1 MRIKSIVIE
10 DEPLALK
17 KLVSFIDKI
26 EYLEIAK
33 TFDNAIEAIS
43 YLKNNDI
50 DLIFLDIQMEEF
62 TGIQFLETL
71 NQRPKVII
79 TTAYDKYAVK
89 GYELEVFDYLLKPF
103 SFERFVKA
111 VDKVFNSKLEIPS
124 SVTNDS
130 IFVKTEYKLEKIKIS
145 EILYIEGMS
154 EYLRLVTVNKKI
166 MTKQNFKNIEELLP
180 KNNFARV
187 HKSFLIAIDKIENI
201 EKNRIKINEM
211 LIPISDSYKDLFYDK
226 IGISKQK

>member
-43 YLKNNDI
+43 YLKSNDI

-62 TGIQFLETL
+62 SGIQFLETL

-79 TTAYDKYAVK
+79 TTAYDKYALK
-89 GYELEVFDYLLKPF
+89 GYELDVFDYLLKPF
-103 SFERFVKA
+103 TFERFIKA
-111 VDKVFNSKLEIPS
+111 VDKVFKSKLEKPA
-124 SVTNDS
+124 SVSNDS
-130 IFVKTEYKLEKIKIS
+130 IFVKTEYKLVQIKIS

-154 EYLRLVTVNKKI
+154 EYLRLVTSNKKI
-166 MTKQNFKNIEELLP
+166 MTKQNFKNIEAILP
-180 KNNFARV
+180 KINFVRV
-187 HKSFLIAIDKIENI
+187 HKSYMIAIDKIENI
-201 EKNRIKINEM
+201 ERNRIKINDM
-211 LIPISDSYKDLFYDK
+211 FIPISDSYKDIFYDK

>member
-26 EYLEIAK
+26 EYLEIAN

-43 YLKNNDI
+43 YLKSNDI

-62 TGIQFLETL
+62 SGIQFLETL

-79 TTAYDKYAVK
+79 TTAYDKYALK
-89 GYELEVFDYLLKPF
+89 GYELDVFDYLLKPF
-103 SFERFVKA
+103 TFERFIKA
-111 VDKVFNSKLEIPS
+111 VDKVFKSKLEKPA
-124 SVTNDS
+124 SVPNDS
-130 IFVKTEYKLEKIKIS
+130 IFVKTEYKLVQIKIS

-154 EYLRLVTVNKKI
+154 EYLRLVTSNKKI
-166 MTKQNFKNIEELLP
+166 MTKQNFKNIEAILP
-180 KNNFARV
+180 KINFVRV
-187 HKSFLIAIDKIENI
+187 HKSYMIAIDKIENI
-201 EKNRIKINEM
+201 ERNRIKINDM
-211 LIPISDSYKDLFYDK
+211 FIPISDSYKDIFYDK